1 MIGRI
6 VFTFFFIIAIVWI
19 GFVGIDILTVKT
31 SFSQETIF
39 TNEDYKI
46 AVISRPKE
54 VKFNEVPGFDKSPL
68 YNIVKHLITKAILL
82 PL

>member
-6 VFTFFFIIAIVWI
+6 VFAFFFIIVIVWI

-39 TNEDYKI
+39 TSEDYKI
-46 AVISRPKE
+46 AIISRPKE
-54 VKFNEVPGFDKSPL
+54 VNFDEVPGFDESPL
-68 YNIVKHLITKAILL
+68 FLSLIHI
-82 PL
+82 